1 MMGLDSITKDS
12 GLNLE
17 NSAEKKT
24 CSWFVDSKLISKV
37 LTI

>member
-17 NSAEKKT
+17 NSAEKKNLFLV
-24 CSWFVDSKLISKV
+24 CGFQIDI
-37 LTI
+37 